1 VQAGF
6 HVNTRRTRLGFQAIE
21 NAGPHH
27 TAISD
32 APGCSNNGDVVNS
45 VVVLPMVAMV
55 AGPRY
60 LPFLDP
66 AEESALFASASV
78 QSFARDQIILD
89 ENVPMRAIFFI
100 EEGLVRVERQD
111 RGAMVPLAT
120 LGVGDFFGE
129 MSFVDG
135 VATSARVVSEEP
147 SQLRVIDAATVDR
160 LAGKDPHLAARLY
173 RSIAAILAQRLR
185 LTSMRVYADQSWG

>member
-1 VQAGF
+1 MPQVA
-6 HVNTRRTRLGFQAIE
+6 AI
-21 NAGPHH
+21 
-27 TAISD
+27 TLMWS
-32 APGCSNNGDVVNS
+32 NS

-89 ENVPMRAIFFI
+89 ENVPTRAIFFI

-147 SQLRVIDAATVDR
+147 SQLRIIDAATVDR

>member
-1 VQAGF
+1 
-6 HVNTRRTRLGFQAIE
+6 
-21 NAGPHH
+21 
-27 TAISD
+27 
-32 APGCSNNGDVVNS
+32 
-45 VVVLPMVAMV
+45 MVAMV
-55 AGPRY
+55 TGPRY
-60 LPFLDP
+60 LRFLDP

-135 VATSARVVSEEP
+135 AATSARVVSEEP
-147 SQLRVIDAATVDR
+147 SRLRVIDAATVDQ
-160 LAGKDPHLAARLY
+160 LADPHLAARLY